1 MVEKQEQDRIMEYK
15 NREKRQQQLMAR
27 MADTVIKEQ
36 SKKISEED
44 LMILNQIR
52 DREAFERAEEER
64 RKQRLND
71 QKRDMKEYLEK

>member
-1 MVEKQEQDRIMEYK
+1 MVEKQEQDRIEEYR

-44 LMILNQIR
+44 VMILN
-52 DREAFERAEEER
+52 
-64 RKQRLND
+64 
-71 QKRDMKEYLEK
+71 